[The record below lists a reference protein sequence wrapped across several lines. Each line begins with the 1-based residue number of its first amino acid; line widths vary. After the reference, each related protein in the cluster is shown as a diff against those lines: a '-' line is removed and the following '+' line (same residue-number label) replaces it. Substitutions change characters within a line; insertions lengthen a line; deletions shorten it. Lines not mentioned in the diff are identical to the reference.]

1 MADASPDHLRQ
12 FLLGRLMA
20 DDADAVGARLV
31 SDDEAGDDM
40 AETEDAL
47 IAAYLGHALDAADRE
62 AFERHYLSTPGHRA
76 RVDARRALA
85 ARVAVA
91 PAVTALPSP
100 AAPVTPPTAASRAPR
115 PSRWMA
121 LAASALLV
129 AGLWWLR
136 PTPQAPATPAASPS
150 TTESPAG
157 ANAAATPAPADSLP
171 VVTLALMPIVT
182 RGAGTPPTATVPR
195 GTAQVRFLLDGDLPA
210 PAELTAEIMAVDRDE
225 VKRWPV
231 DAAPDTPRTAATHAV
246 TVPVYAVPAG
256 DYILTL
262 WAGDADIVQRYAFR
276 IVVP

>member
-1 MADASPDHLRQ
+1 MADVSPDHLRQ
-12 FLLGRLMA
+12 FLLGHLTA

-31 SDDEAGDDM
+31 SDDDAGDDM
-40 AETEDAL
+40 AEAEDAL
-47 IAAYLGHALDAADRE
+47 IVAYLGHTLGAADRE

-85 ARVAVA
+85 ARVAAVSAVAASPA
-91 PAVTALPSP
+91 PALPLR
-100 AAPVTPPTAASRAPR
+100 PPTAASRAPR

-136 PTPQAPATPAASPS
+136 PTPEAPATPAASPS
-150 TTESPAG
+150 ATESPAG
-157 ANAAATPAPADSLP
+157 SNTAAPPVPADRLP

-182 RGAGTPPTATVPR
+182 RGAGAPPTATVPR

-210 PAELTAEIMAVDRDE
+210 PTELTAEILAVDRDE

-231 DAAPDTPRTAATHAV
+231 DAAPETTRTTATHAV